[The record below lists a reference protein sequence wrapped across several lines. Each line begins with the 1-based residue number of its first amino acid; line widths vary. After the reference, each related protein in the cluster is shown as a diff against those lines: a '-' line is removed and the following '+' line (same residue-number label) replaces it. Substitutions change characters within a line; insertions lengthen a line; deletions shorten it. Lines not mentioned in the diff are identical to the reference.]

1 MTDTTFMLIL
11 IAFVSIMLMLL
22 AVVKR
27 IQSNR
32 EGKQDWLSRWVIIL
46 SAFNITEIIII
57 LVK

>member
-1 MTDTTFMLIL
+1 MLIL
-11 IAFVSIMLMLL
+11 VAFVSIVLMLL

-32 EGKQDWLSRWVIIL
+32 EGNPDWLAKWVIIL

>member
-11 IAFVSIMLMLL
+11 VAFVSIVLMLL

-32 EGKQDWLSRWVIIL
+32 EGNPDWLAKWVIIL
-46 SAFNITEIIII
+46 SAFNITELIII
-57 LVK
+57 LVN